1 MQKTVEE
8 NEDRKKK
15 CRKPFEKKVTNGSL
29 NEMFLGFRCI
39 CVWVK
44 VSQVSKY
51 PREIKIMMP
60 GQTPGLVIP
69 SGPLVPTDRR
79 DRRHRMYGY
88 FSVQPAHVDLDSE
101 SYPAIQSRAKKYGL
115 T

>member
-1 MQKTVEE
+1 MTLGLKTLGTIQGVNAIWPGHMPEPME
-8 NEDRKKK
+8 SRSQCNAPR
-15 CRKPFEKKVTNGSL
+15 
-29 NEMFLGFRCI
+29 FLVLCM
-39 CVWVK
+39 WVK

-51 PREIKIMMP
+51 PREIKIMVP

-88 FSVQPAHVDLDSE
+88 FSVQPAHVDLGSE
-101 SYPAIQSRAKKYGL
+101 SYPAIQSRAKK
-115 T
+115 